1 MDIIKELYD
10 MQETV
15 GQKIA
20 DANKKLHK
28 AGGAMDMSDIEIVD
42 KLAHSMKSLVSTC
55 KMLEAEDG
63 GYSKHAG
70 PVYHPDT
77 TYGYSGRRGERRD
90 DGYSREGRDGY
101 SGNNGGYS
109 RNGYSRENRN
119 GYGYSRTGDM
129 TEQLRQMMDDAPD
142 EMTRMEIKKL
152 VDKMENQR

>member
-10 MQETV
+10 MKETV

-42 KLAHSMKSLVSTC
+42 KLAHTMKSLVSTC
-55 KMLEAEDG
+55 AMLEAEDG
-63 GYSKHAG
+63 EYSGTG
-70 PVYHPDT
+70 PLYYPVNT
-77 TYGYSGRRGERRD
+77 GYSGRRGEMRD
-90 DGYSREGRDGY
+90 DGYSRNGR
-101 SGNNGGYS
+101 GNNGGYS
-109 RNGYSRENRN
+109 RNGYSRGNR
-119 GYGYSRTGDM
+119 YGYSTRTEDM
-129 TEQLRQMMDDAPD
+129 KEQLIQMMEDAPD

>member
-10 MQETV
+10 MKETV

-42 KLAHSMKSLVSTC
+42 KLAHTMKSLVSTC

-63 GYSKHAG
+63 EYSETG
-70 PVYHPDT
+70 PLYNPVNT
-77 TYGYSGRRGERRD
+77 GYSGRRGEMRD
-90 DGYSREGRDGY
+90 DGYSRNGR
-101 SGNNGGYS
+101 GNNGGYS
-109 RNGYSRENRN
+109 RNGHSRGNR
-119 GYGYSRTGDM
+119 YGYSTRTEDM
-129 TEQLRQMMDDAPD
+129 TEQLIQMMEDAPD

>member
-10 MQETV
+10 MKETV

-42 KLAHSMKSLVSTC
+42 KLAHTMKNLVSTC

-63 GYSKHAG
+63 EYSETG
-70 PVYHPDT
+70 PIYYPGNT
-77 TYGYSGRRGERRD
+77 GYSGRRGEMRD
-90 DGYSREGRDGY
+90 DGYSRNGR
-101 SGNNGGYS
+101 GNNGGYS
-109 RNGYSRENRN
+109 RNGYSRGNR
-119 GYGYSRTGDM
+119 YGYSTRTEDM
-129 TEQLRQMMDDAPD
+129 TEQLIQMMEDAPD